1 MPSLIHKKDSQKG
14 ITKICQVGFT
24 KRIYLRF
31 CPMDSQIY
39 TDAQTKNSHKKLPS
53 LVHKKNSQ
61 KFAKLDSQNGF
72 TKKFSSLIHKKDSQK
87 TAMFDSQKTAKF
99 DSQKRFTKNF
109 QV

>member
-1 MPSLIHKKDSQKG
+1 MPSLIHKKDSQKIARLDSQKIAKLDSQKG

-53 LVHKKNSQ
+53 LVHKKNSE
-61 KFAKLDSQNGF
+61 KFAKLDSQ
-72 TKKFSSLIHKKDSQK
+72 KKF
-87 TAMFDSQKTAKF
+87 
-99 DSQKRFTKNF
+99 